1 MRFHLR
7 EWCCRLLGLVRS
19 RESETDKELRFHL
32 EMAEQD
38 ALRRGGSVRE
48 ARIRAGGMTQ
58 AAAAV
63 RDQGATGW
71 ISDVL
76 RDSRPGVRLL
86 RKSPQFTIVAILC
99 LALGIG
105 GVAAI
110 FSVFD
115 AVLIRPL
122 PYTDAGRLVMIWD
135 LMAKTDAMSR
145 HNPTP
150 VEWIEWRRLNTR
162 IYRPR
167 VHSARCRDTVRRG

>member
-1 MRFHLR
+1 
-7 EWCCRLLGLVRS
+7 
-19 RESETDKELRFHL
+19 
-32 EMAEQD
+32 MAEQD

-63 RDQGATGW
+63 GDQGAIGW

-76 RDSRPGVRLL
+76 RDSRHGVRLL

-122 PYTDAGRLVMIWD
+122 PYTDAGRLVMVWD
-135 LMAKTDAMSR
+135 LMGKTDVKSR